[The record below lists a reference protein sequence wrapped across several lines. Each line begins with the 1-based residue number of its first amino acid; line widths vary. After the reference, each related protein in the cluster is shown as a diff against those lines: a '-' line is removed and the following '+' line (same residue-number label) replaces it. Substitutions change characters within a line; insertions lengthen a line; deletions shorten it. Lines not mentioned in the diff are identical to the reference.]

1 MRTTGFAG
9 GTAGRCVVGAA
20 AGSTGAPSSSS
31 RRRRRG
37 GSSDRDGGVDGSSGE
52 RTASHSS
59 GAAGGGAIGKDVVG
73 GDAGSCAACRE
84 TGAGSSWREMVLHS
98 GGGATDGCSTGSG
111 VLPSTAGQ
119 VVVGGTSHGGVGS
132 GASHGR
138 DSAAGRSS
146 WGARR

>member
-37 GSSDRDGGVDGSSGE
+37 GSSDRDVDGSSGE
-52 RTASHSS
+52 RAASHSS

-84 TGAGSSWREMVLHS
+84 TGAGSSWRAMVLHS
-98 GGGATDGCSTGSG
+98 GGESTDG
-111 VLPSTAGQ
+111 
-119 VVVGGTSHGGVGS
+119 
-132 GASHGR
+132 
-138 DSAAGRSS
+138 
-146 WGARR
+146 